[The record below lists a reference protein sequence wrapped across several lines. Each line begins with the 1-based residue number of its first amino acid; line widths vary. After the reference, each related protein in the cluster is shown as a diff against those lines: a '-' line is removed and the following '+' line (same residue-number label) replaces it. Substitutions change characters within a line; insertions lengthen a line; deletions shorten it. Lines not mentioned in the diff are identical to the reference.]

1 MLSLPAPLRL
11 LASAIAVALFAGCPG
26 NKDASAQ
33 AKPQGMPPVP
43 VNTALAVRKDMPL
56 DLRTFGNVEPIA
68 SVAIKAQVG
77 GELVKVSFKEGDDV
91 KKGDLLFTIQPRLY
105 ETQLAQAEANLARDR
120 AQAANARRE
129 LARQELLDAKGGGV
143 QEALDKART
152 QVETAD
158 ATVKA
163 DEALVLIAQTQV
175 SYTTVESPL
184 DGRTGA
190 IRLREGNLVKAADDL
205 PLTTVVQ
212 LSPIYVTF
220 ALPEQHLADI
230 RRGMAERTLPVIARD
245 PKDGHAL
252 GEGVLVFIA
261 NTVDAATGTI
271 TLKASFPNK
280 DVALWPGTF
289 VDVVLR
295 LDTQRGAVVV
305 PSPAVTNGQ
314 RGTQVFVIKADS
326 TVETRTVT
334 VVRTVGQ
341 ESILGKG
348 VEAGEK
354 VITNGQSR
362 LLPGSK
368 VSEEPA
374 ATPGKPAGQSGT
386 ALWSPEFALPLR
398 QRQRWRIVSRGRR
411 HRREGVA

>member
-1 MLSLPAPLRL
+1 MSFSPVPIRL
-11 LASAIAVALFAGCPG
+11 IASIVTLALFTGCPG
-26 NKDASAQ
+26 KKDASAQ
-33 AKPQGMPPVP
+33 GKPQMPPVP

-77 GELVKVSFKEGDDV
+77 GELIKVSFKEGDDV

-105 ETQLAQAEANLARDR
+105 ETQLAQAEANLLRDR
-120 AQAANARRE
+120 ALAANSRRE
-129 LARQELLDAKGGGV
+129 LARQEQLDAKGGGV

-158 ATVKA
+158 AIVKA

-175 SYTTVESPL
+175 GYTTVESPL

-190 IRLREGNLVKAADDL
+190 IRLREGNLVKAGDDL

-230 RRGMAERTLPVIARD
+230 RRGMDARTLPVIARD
-245 PKDGHAL
+245 PKDGRTL
-252 GEGVLVFIA
+252 GEGTLVFIA
-261 NTVDAATGTI
+261 NTVDTTTGTV
-271 TLKASFPNK
+271 TLKASFTNK

-295 LDTQRGAVVV
+295 LDTQREAVVV

-314 RGTQVFVIKADS
+314 RGAQVFVVKADS
-326 TVETRTVT
+326 TVEMRNVT
-334 VVRTVGQ
+334 VIRTVGQ
-341 ESILGKG
+341 ESILGRG
-348 VEAGEK
+348 VEPGEK

-368 VSEEPA
+368 VIEKPTVVPIKPTSQTGIERAPRR
-374 ATPGKPAGQSGT
+374 GKLA
-386 ALWSPEFALPLR
+386 
-398 QRQRWRIVSRGRR
+398 
-411 HRREGVA
+411 

>member
-1 MLSLPAPLRL
+1 MLSLPAPFRL
-11 LASAIAVALFAGCPG
+11 LASLCAVIFLAGCPG
-26 NKDASAQ
+26 NKDAPSQ
-33 AKPQGMPPVP
+33 GKPPGMPPVP
-43 VNTALAVRKDMPL
+43 VNTAVVVRKDMPL
-56 DLRTFGNVEPIA
+56 DLRTFGNIEPIA

-77 GELVKVSFKEGDDV
+77 GELIKVSFKEGDDV
-91 KKGDLLFTIQPRLY
+91 KKGELLFTIQPRLY

-129 LARQELLDAKGGGV
+129 LARQEQLDAKGSGV

-158 ATVKA
+158 AIVKA

-175 SYTTVESPL
+175 GYTTIESPL

-190 IRLREGNLVKAADDL
+190 IRLREGNLVKVGDDL

-230 RRGMAERTLPVIARD
+230 RRGMEARTLPVIARD
-245 PKDGHAL
+245 PKDGHTL
-252 GEGVLVFIA
+252 GEGTLVFIA

-280 DVALWPGTF
+280 DTTLWPGAF

-295 LDTQRGAVVV
+295 LDTQRDAIVV
-305 PSPAVTNGQ
+305 PSPAVTSGQ
-314 RGTQVFVIKADS
+314 RGTQIFVVKADS

-334 VVRTVGQ
+334 VIRTVGQ
-341 ESILGKG
+341 ESILGGG

-354 VITNGQSR
+354 LIINGQSR
-362 LLPGSK
+362 VVPGAKVIEKAAVLPN
-368 VSEEPA
+368 
-374 ATPGKPAGQSGT
+374 KPTSQSG
-386 ALWSPEFALPLR
+386 SVRMLR
-398 QRQRWRIVSRGRR
+398 W
-411 HRREGVA
+411 EKLA